1 MFVSCK
7 DKIFLTYTQQM
18 KRRKVSSELHF
29 CEVERRET
37 FAWQVKAA
45 FLQAEKAYL
54 SLQKGLFCNARRP
67 VLPRKQRSVVNPLAC
82 NGLQE
87 KPKDR
92 TYEALAKNG

>member
-1 MFVSCK
+1 
-7 DKIFLTYTQQM
+7 M
-18 KRRKVSSELHF
+18 KSRKTSSELHF

-45 FLQAEKAYL
+45 FLRDEKAYL

-67 VLPRKQRSVVNPLAC
+67 VLPRKQCSVVNPLAC
-82 NGLQE
+82 IGLRE
-87 KPKDR
+87 KPMDR

>member
-1 MFVSCK
+1 
-7 DKIFLTYTQQM
+7 M
-18 KRRKVSSELHF
+18 KSLKASSELHF
-29 CEVERRET
+29 CEVKRRKT

-54 SLQKGLFCNARRP
+54 SLQKGLSCNARRP
-67 VLPRKQRSVVNPLAC
+67 VLPRKQRSIVNPLAC

-92 TYEALAKNG
+92 TYEVLAKNG

>member
-7 DKIFLTYTQQM
+7 DKIFLTDIQQM
-18 KRRKVSSELHF
+18 KSRKTSSELHF

-67 VLPRKQRSVVNPLAC
+67 VLPRKQLSVVNPLTC
-82 NGLQE
+82 NALRE

-92 TYEALAKNG
+92 TYEARAKNG